1 MKSDIQ
7 NNERFASGGLR
18 NLLKKPRVGAL
29 LAALLALLAM
39 LPAVWLAS
47 EWYGARLISEGK
59 AQAADGLALRANAL
73 SAALNRRFSILDG
86 LNAFSQVVIQDE
98 NFGKNFETFA
108 ASVYESTSGIRTIAV
123 APGGVVYYVYP
134 IEDNVRVVGYDPLK
148 DTRPGVRQ
156 DVERAIDTRQAVLSG
171 PTELS
176 DGKVGVVARKAVFQ
190 DDQYWGLVNLV
201 VDLDPVLALSGIKDQ
216 AGTLDLVLRDQ
227 AGQVF
232 YGDPQVIESEPV
244 VQQIAL
250 PDGTW
255 ELAGAPPGGWYSAAR
270 NDLRLFQLGLLT
282 IAFLSATLI
291 YLSVNRQS
299 QLSAAVDERTHE
311 LTHVNQALELDI
323 TERKRAESALRER
336 ESQYRSIF
344 EAVSDGLFIHDLE
357 GGLVDFNPAAAEM
370 HGYTASEFRSL
381 SPEEFIHPGSLG
393 IFAETIQTV
402 KAGGQLH
409 TRATNVH
416 KNGRPFPVEVTGTQ
430 FIYSGK
436 PHALATMRDI
446 TEQVQAYQLLE
457 RRVAERTRE
466 ISALLEL
473 TRNVAST
480 LELKP
485 LLALVLSQLKT
496 VVDYSGAAIAT
507 LEGGNL
513 VFLDYQGPSR
523 REQILSLSVPASLPS
538 GYQEV
543 IRRRQP
549 VIFNSVGYDGVGEH
563 DGVELH
569 DGAGEINGTEAK
581 ADAAPGAVAQGDL
594 AGPGD
599 VTEALDEYFGYAR
612 SWLGVPLMV
621 KDRTIG
627 VLRVDH
633 VEAEHFNEQDAEL
646 VLAFANQA
654 AVAIE
659 NARLYERAQNL
670 AVLEERQRLA
680 RELHDSVSQALYG
693 IALGTR
699 TARSLVDRTG
709 IDGQELAAPLDYVLS
724 LAEAGLVEMRALIFE
739 LRPESLEVE
748 GLVAALNKQ
757 AEAMQARDQIDVE
770 TEFCEEP
777 PIGLNK
783 KESLYRVAQEAMH
796 NTTKHARATR
806 VTLRMAVDDGVLA
819 LEITDNGIGFD
830 PDQDFPG
837 HLGLRSMRERI
848 EGLGGQLSITSAPEQ
863 GTQVRASLPM

>member
-1 MKSDIQ
+1 
-7 NNERFASGGLR
+7 
-18 NLLKKPRVGAL
+18 
-29 LAALLALLAM
+29 
-39 LPAVWLAS
+39 
-47 EWYGARLISEGK
+47 
-59 AQAADGLALRANAL
+59 
-73 SAALNRRFSILDG
+73 LNRRFSILDG

-148 DTRPGVRQ
+148 DPRPGVRE
-156 DVERAIDTRQAVLSG
+156 DVERAINTRQVVLSG

-190 DDQYWGLVNLV
+190 NDRYWGLVNLV
-201 VDLDPVLALSGIKDQ
+201 VDLDPLLALSGIQEQ

-227 AGQVF
+227 AGQTF
-232 YGDPQVIESEPV
+232 FGDPEVIQTQPV

-250 PDGTW
+250 QDGNW
-255 ELAGAPPGGWYSAAR
+255 ELAGAPQGGWFSAVR
-270 NDLRLFQLGLLT
+270 SDLLLFQLGLLT
-282 IAFLSATLI
+282 IVSLIATLV

-299 QLSAAVDERTHE
+299 RLAVAVHQRTYE
-311 LTHVNQALELDI
+311 LTQVNQALEQDI
-323 TERKRAESALRER
+323 AER
-336 ESQYRSIF
+336 EKAEEALGERETQYRSIF
-344 EAVSDGLFIHDLE
+344 EAVSDGLFINDLD
-357 GGLVDFNPAAAEM
+357 GALVDFNPAAAEM
-370 HGYTASEFRSL
+370 HGYTVSDFRSL
-381 SPEEFIHPGSLG
+381 KPQEFIHPNSLG
-393 IFAETIQTV
+393 IFTDYIETV
-402 KAGGQLH
+402 KSGGQFRS
-409 TRATNVH
+409 RATDVH
-416 KNGRPFPVEVTGTQ
+416 KNGSPFLVEVTGTQ
-430 FIYSGK
+430 FIYSGQ

-457 RRVAERTRE
+457 QRVAERTRE

-473 TRNVAST
+473 ARNVAST

-496 VVDYSGAAIAT
+496 VVDYTGAAIAT
-507 LEGGNL
+507 FEGDNL
-513 VFLDYQGPSR
+513 VFLDYQGPTR
-523 REQILSLSVPASLPS
+523 REQILSLAVPVNLPT

-549 VIFNSVGYDGVGEH
+549 VIFNNAQNSIEVH
-563 DGVELH
+563 
-569 DGAGEINGTEAK
+569 NN
-581 ADAAPGAVAQGDL
+581 PQGAVSEL
-594 AGPGD
+594 
-599 VTEALDEYFGYAR
+599 LDEHFGYAR

-621 KDRTIG
+621 KDRAIG

-633 VEAEHFNEQDAEL
+633 IEPEHFNEQDAQL

-659 NARLYERAQNL
+659 NARLYERAQSL

-693 IALGTR
+693 IALGAR
-699 TARSLVDRTG
+699 TARSMIDRPG
-709 IDGQELAAPLDYVLS
+709 GQQDLAAPLDYVLS
-724 LAEAGLVEMRALIFE
+724 LADAGLVEMRALIFE
-739 LRPESLEVE
+739 LRPESLEAE
-748 GLVAALNKQ
+748 GLIAALNKQ
-757 AEAMQARDQIDVE
+757 AEALHARDQIDVQ

-777 PIGLNK
+777 SISLNK

-796 NTTKHARATR
+796 NTTKHARASR
-806 VTLRMAVDDGVLA
+806 VTLKLAIDDSMLG
-819 LEITDNGIGFD
+819 LEIADNGIGFD
-830 PDQDFPG
+830 PNQEFPG

-848 EGLGGQLSITSAPEQ
+848 EGLGGQLSIDSELQ
-863 GTQVRASLPM
+863 KGTRVRATIPL

>member
-1 MKSDIQ
+1 MNTDNQ
-7 NNERFASGGLR
+7 NTGRLR
-18 NLLKKPRVGAL
+18 NAKRIPRVGAL
-29 LAALLALLAM
+29 LAALLVLLVM
-39 LPAVWLAS
+39 LPAWWLAS
-47 EWYGARLISEGK
+47 QWYQARLVAERQS
-59 AQAADGLALRANAL
+59 QAADELALRASAL

-148 DTRPGVRQ
+148 DPRPGVRE
-156 DVERAIDTRQAVLSG
+156 DVERAINTRQVVLSG

-190 DDQYWGLVNLV
+190 NDRYWGLVNLV
-201 VDLDPVLALSGIKDQ
+201 VDLDPLLALSGIDEQ

-227 AGQVF
+227 AGQTF
-232 YGDPQVIESEPV
+232 FGDPEVIQTQPV

-250 PDGTW
+250 QDGNW
-255 ELAGAPPGGWYSAAR
+255 ELAGAPQGGWFSAVR
-270 NDLRLFQLGLLT
+270 SDLLLFQLGLLT
-282 IAFLSATLI
+282 IVSLIATLV

-299 QLSAAVDERTHE
+299 RLAVAVHQRTYE
-311 LTHVNQALELDI
+311 LTQVNQALEQDI
-323 TERKRAESALRER
+323 AER
-336 ESQYRSIF
+336 EKAEEALGERETQYRSIF
-344 EAVSDGLFIHDLE
+344 EAVSDGLFINDLD
-357 GGLVDFNPAAAEM
+357 GALVDFNPAAAGM
-370 HGYTASEFRSL
+370 HGYVVSDFRSL
-381 SPEEFIHPGSLG
+381 EPQDFIHPNSLG
-393 IFAETIQTV
+393 IFTDYIETV
-402 KAGGQLH
+402 KSGGQFRA
-409 TRATNVH
+409 RATDVH
-416 KNGRPFPVEVTGTQ
+416 KNGSPFLVEVTGTQ
-430 FIYSGK
+430 FIYSGQ

-446 TEQVQAYQLLE
+446 TEQVQAFQLLE
-457 RRVAERTRE
+457 QRVAERTRE

-473 TRNVAST
+473 ARNVAST

-496 VVDYSGAAIAT
+496 VVDYTGAAIAT
-507 LEGGNL
+507 FEGDNL
-513 VFLDYQGPSR
+513 VFLDYQGPTR
-523 REQILSLSVPASLPS
+523 REQILSLAVPVNLPT

-549 VIFNSVGYDGVGEH
+549 VIFNDAQNSVEVH
-563 DGVELH
+563 
-569 DGAGEINGTEAK
+569 NNPQ
-581 ADAAPGAVAQGDL
+581 DAVSGL
-594 AGPGD
+594 
-599 VTEALDEYFGYAR
+599 LDEHFGYAR

-633 VEAEHFNEQDAEL
+633 IEPEHFNEQDAQL

-659 NARLYERAQNL
+659 NARLYERAQSL

-693 IALGTR
+693 IALGAR
-699 TARSLVDRTG
+699 TARSMIDRPG
-709 IDGQELAAPLDYVLS
+709 GQRDLAAPLDYVLS
-724 LAEAGLVEMRALIFE
+724 LADAGLVEMRALIFE
-739 LRPESLEVE
+739 LRPESLEAE
-748 GLVAALNKQ
+748 GLIAALNKQ
-757 AEAMQARDQIDVE
+757 AEALRARDQIDVQ

-777 PIGLNK
+777 SISLNK

-796 NTTKHARATR
+796 NTTKHARASR
-806 VTLRMAVDDGVLA
+806 VTLKLAIDDSLLA
-819 LEITDNGIGFD
+819 LEIADNGIGFD
-830 PDQDFPG
+830 PSQEFPG

-848 EGLGGQLSITSAPEQ
+848 EGLGGHLSIDSELQ
-863 GTQVRASLPM
+863 KGTRVRAAIPL

>member
-1 MKSDIQ
+1 MNTDNQ
-7 NNERFASGGLR
+7 NTGRFR
-18 NLLKKPRVGAL
+18 NAMRIPRVGAL
-29 LAALLALLAM
+29 LAALLVLLVL
-39 LPAVWLAS
+39 LPAWWLAS
-47 EWYGARLISEGK
+47 QWYQARLVAERQS
-59 AQAADGLALRANAL
+59 QAADELALRASAL

-148 DTRPGVRQ
+148 DPRPGVRE
-156 DVERAIDTRQAVLSG
+156 DVERAINTRQVVLSG

-190 DDQYWGLVNLV
+190 NDRYWGLVNLV
-201 VDLDPVLALSGIKDQ
+201 VDLDPLLALSGIQEQ

-227 AGQVF
+227 AGQTF
-232 YGDPQVIESEPV
+232 FGDPEVIQTQPV

-250 PDGTW
+250 QDGNW
-255 ELAGAPPGGWYSAAR
+255 ELAGAPQGGWFSAVR
-270 NDLRLFQLGLLT
+270 SDLLLFQLGLLT
-282 IAFLSATLI
+282 IVSLIATLV

-299 QLSAAVDERTHE
+299 RLAVAVHQRTYE
-311 LTHVNQALELDI
+311 LTQVNQALEQDI
-323 TERKRAESALRER
+323 AER
-336 ESQYRSIF
+336 EKAEEALGERETQYRSIF
-344 EAVSDGLFIHDLE
+344 EAVSDGLFINDLD
-357 GGLVDFNPAAAEM
+357 GALVDFNPAAAGM
-370 HGYTASEFRSL
+370 HGYAVSDFRSL
-381 SPEEFIHPGSLG
+381 KPQDFIHPNSLG
-393 IFAETIQTV
+393 IFTDYIETV
-402 KAGGQLH
+402 KSGGQFRA
-409 TRATNVH
+409 RATDVH
-416 KNGRPFPVEVTGTQ
+416 KNGSPFLVEVTGTQ
-430 FIYSGK
+430 FIYSGQ

-446 TEQVQAYQLLE
+446 TEQVQAFQLLE
-457 RRVAERTRE
+457 QRVAERTRE

-473 TRNVAST
+473 ARNVAST

-496 VVDYSGAAIAT
+496 VVDYTGAAIAT
-507 LEGGNL
+507 FEGDNL
-513 VFLDYQGPSR
+513 VFLDYQGPTR
-523 REQILSLSVPASLPS
+523 REKILSLAVPVNLPT

-549 VIFNSVGYDGVGEH
+549 VIFNDAQNSVEVH
-563 DGVELH
+563 
-569 DGAGEINGTEAK
+569 NNPQ
-581 ADAAPGAVAQGDL
+581 DAVSGL
-594 AGPGD
+594 
-599 VTEALDEYFGYAR
+599 LDEHFGYAR

-633 VEAEHFNEQDAEL
+633 IEPEHFNEQDAQL

-659 NARLYERAQNL
+659 NARLYERAQSL

-693 IALGTR
+693 IALGAR
-699 TARSLVDRTG
+699 TARSMIDRPG
-709 IDGQELAAPLDYVLS
+709 GQRDLAAPLDYVLS
-724 LAEAGLVEMRALIFE
+724 LADAGLVEMRALIFE
-739 LRPESLEVE
+739 LRPESLEAE
-748 GLVAALNKQ
+748 GLIAALNKQ
-757 AEAMQARDQIDVE
+757 AEALRARDQIDVQ

-777 PIGLNK
+777 SISLNK

-796 NTTKHARATR
+796 NTTKHARASR
-806 VTLRMAVDDGVLA
+806 VTLKLAIDDSLLA
-819 LEITDNGIGFD
+819 LEIADNGIGFD
-830 PDQDFPG
+830 PSQEFPG

-848 EGLGGQLSITSAPEQ
+848 EGLGGHLSIDSELQ
-863 GTQVRASLPM
+863 KGTRVRAAIPL

>member
-1 MKSDIQ
+1 MNTDNQ
-7 NNERFASGGLR
+7 NTRRLPAVMR
-18 NLLKKPRVGAL
+18 IPRVGAL
-29 LAALLALLAM
+29 LAALLVLLVM
-39 LPAVWLAS
+39 LPAWWLAS
-47 EWYGARLISEGK
+47 QWYQARLVAERQS
-59 AQAADGLALRANAL
+59 QAVDELALRASAL

-148 DTRPGVRQ
+148 DPRPGVRE
-156 DVERAIDTRQAVLSG
+156 DVERAINTRQVVLSG

-190 DDQYWGLVNLV
+190 NDRYWGLVNLV
-201 VDLDPVLALSGIKDQ
+201 VDLDPVLALSGIEEQ
-216 AGTLDLVLRDQ
+216 TGTLDLVLRDQ
-227 AGQVF
+227 AGQTF
-232 YGDPQVIESEPV
+232 YGNPEVIQTQPV

-250 PDGTW
+250 QDGTW
-255 ELAGAPPGGWYSAAR
+255 ELAGAPQGGWFSAVR
-270 NDLRLFQLGLLT
+270 SDLLLFQLGLLT
-282 IAFLSATLI
+282 IVSLIATLV

-299 QLSAAVDERTHE
+299 QLAVAVQQRTHE
-311 LTHVNQALELDI
+311 LTRVNEALEYDI
-323 TERKRAESALRER
+323 AERKKAEEALGER
-336 ESQYRSIF
+336 ETQYRSIF
-344 EAVSDGLFIHDLE
+344 EAVSDGLFINDLD
-357 GGLVDFNPAAAEM
+357 GALVDFNPAAAEM
-370 HGYTASEFRSL
+370 HGYTVSDFRSL
-381 SPEEFIHPGSLG
+381 KPQEFIHPNSLD
-393 IFAETIQTV
+393 IFTDYIETV
-402 KAGGQLH
+402 KSGGQFRA
-409 TRATNVH
+409 RATDVH
-416 KNGRPFPVEVTGTQ
+416 KNGSPFLVEVTGTQ

-457 RRVAERTRE
+457 ERVAERTRE

-496 VVDYSGAAIAT
+496 VVDYTGAAIAT
-507 LEGGNL
+507 FDGDNF
-513 VFLDYQGPSR
+513 VFLDYLGPTR
-523 REQILSLSVPASLPS
+523 REQILSLTVPINLPT

-549 VIFNSVGYDGVGEH
+549 VIFN
-563 DGVELH
+563 
-569 DGAGEINGTEAK
+569 
-581 ADAAPGAVAQGDL
+581 DAQNSAEVHNKSLDAVSKL
-594 AGPGD
+594 
-599 VTEALDEYFGYAR
+599 LDEHFGYAR

-621 KDRTIG
+621 KDRAIG

-633 VEAEHFNEQDAEL
+633 IESEHFNEQDAQL

-693 IALGTR
+693 IALGAR
-699 TARSLVDRTG
+699 TARSMIDRPG
-709 IDGQELAAPLDYVLS
+709 GNQQDLAAPLDYVLS
-724 LAEAGLVEMRALIFE
+724 LADAGLVEMRALIFE
-739 LRPESLEVE
+739 LRPESLEAE
-748 GLVAALNKQ
+748 GLIAALNKQ
-757 AEAMQARDQIDVE
+757 AEALRARDQIDVH

-777 PIGLNK
+777 SISLNK
-783 KESLYRVAQEAMH
+783 KETLYRVAQEAMH
-796 NTTKHARATR
+796 NTTKHARASR
-806 VTLRMAVDDGVLA
+806 VTLKLAIDDSMLA
-819 LEITDNGIGFD
+819 LEIADNGIGFD
-830 PDQDFPG
+830 PDQEFPG

-848 EGLGGQLSITSAPEQ
+848 EGLGGQLFIDSELQ
-863 GTQVRASLPM
+863 KGTRVRATIPL